1 MELSNLESIIF
12 RAYDILYKAG
22 AYGAQGVAAVGVF
35 LMEFYNKSSDKFRI
49 NQYDNFIINY
59 IEPDRYNKVKSE
71 LFNLLYRISDFYK
84 KDIAIAYK
92 SLMDNKLN
100 KTDALP
106 TQEYYV
112 NFMQIFAKEI
122 AENQLYHQR
131 IKYIDICVGTGQLL
145 KGFNNEQ
152 IKGLDIDSDYL
163 KIAYSFLYFYNEGYP
178 DENFLIK
185 KDALYSDLF
194 ENEAVYLMDPPMG
207 LKLEIPQS
215 YEFQKLQYF
224 LSSQHQKVSSEYLF
238 LSKILFSKENSYY
251 ICLVPQTFLTAKDK
265 FKTNFR
271 KFLFE
276 NSLRAVIYSP
286 TEQKK
291 LNKVIL
297 VGSTN
302 KEKYIRTPIYF
313 ISSKTDN
320 VALADIKEVA
330 HFCMSSQE
338 HKETQFWGDIQ
349 VRSKNIDELVKND
362 LNINMQYSEQER
374 KRQKIIPLEEI
385 FLELENLKQNYVA
398 ASNNLHQI
406 LKIPYSEQFKQRELQ
421 NKLSISDKI
430 EIIQLQHEDKDED
443 KKPWF
448 DKQRG
453 EIEDAL
459 GRLISVEK
467 DWEPLQDISIDL
479 YTLTQYIENLK
490 ILFDAHRLRVKDKQF
505 YIYSKKELLTYK
517 NKEAFWERIY
527 EFNLKDKKIQQKL
540 KLLSNEQN
548 EIYKALVQYH
558 YDEIYKPVEFKEKS
572 NEEKVFRNDLFDK
585 FYDNILLSTINTLNA
600 LNLLYKLP
608 DVDDTIDK
616 YLPYCPLIDVEILE
630 NA

>member
-1 MELSNLESIIF
+1 MELSNLESIVF

-22 AYGAQGVAAVGVF
+22 IYGAQGVAAVGIF
-35 LMEFYNKSSDKFRI
+35 LMEFYNKSSDRFRI
-49 NQYDNFIINY
+49 DKYDNLIINY
-59 IEPDRYNKVKSE
+59 IEPERYNKVKGE
-71 LFNLLYRISDFYK
+71 LFSLLYHISNFYK

-100 KTDALP
+100 KADALP
-106 TQEYYV
+106 TQEYYI
-112 NFMQIFAKEI
+112 NFMQMFAREI
-122 AENQLYHQR
+122 AENQLYYLR
-131 IKYIDICVGTGQLL
+131 VKYIDICVGTGQLL

-163 KIAYSFLYFYNEGYP
+163 KIAYSFLYFYNEGNI
-178 DENFLIK
+178 DEKFLIK
-185 KDALYSDLF
+185 KDSLF
-194 ENEAVYLMDPPMG
+194 SNLGENGAVYLMDPPMG

-215 YEFQKLQYF
+215 DEFQKLQYF
-224 LSSQHQKVSSEYLF
+224 LSSQRQKISSEYLF

-265 FKTNFR
+265 FKTRFR

-276 NSLRAVIYSP
+276 KSLRAVIYAPS
-286 TEQKK
+286 EQKK

-297 VGSTN
+297 IGSTIQ
-302 KEKYIRTPIYF
+302 EKDKRAPIYF

-320 VALADIKEVA
+320 VAGDDIKEVA
-330 HFCMSSQE
+330 HFCMLSRE
-338 HKETQFWGDIQ
+338 YIETKFFGNIQ
-349 VRSKNIDELVKND
+349 IRYMSIDELVKND

-374 KRQKIIPLEEI
+374 KRQKVIPLEEI

-398 ASNNLHQI
+398 VNNDLQQI
-406 LKIPYSEQFKQRELQ
+406 LKIPYSEQKKKEEIRS
-421 NKLSISDKI
+421 NVAASDRIK
-430 EIIQLQHEDKDED
+430 IIQVKPEEQE
-443 KKPWF
+443 PWF

-459 GRLISVEK
+459 GKLVSSEK
-467 DWEPLQDISIDL
+467 DWEPLQDISVDL
-479 YTLTQYIENLK
+479 YTLPQYIEDLK
-490 ILFDAHRLRVKDKQF
+490 ILFDAHRLRVKDKQL
-505 YIYSKKELLTYK
+505 YIYSKEELSTYK
-517 NKEAFWERIY
+517 NNKSFWEKIY
-527 EFNLKDKKIQQKL
+527 EFNLKDKKIQKKL
-540 KLLSNEQN
+540 NLLSKEQN
-548 EIYKALVQYH
+548 EIYKALIQYH
-558 YDEIYKPVEFKEKS
+558 YDEVYKSIEVKEKG

-608 DVDDTIDK
+608 DEDDTIDK